1 METVTFVALPAAS
14 RSWTSIFF
22 MAEDQLGYCS
32 RSVRTALT
40 SAAAASI
47 VIECEDWSLM
57 GRGYLFRLPDSNR
70 YFSAMNEIFQPALE
84 PAATAGNLTNLVAER
99 AWFEPERI
107 MVSRPLGDG
116 WQPVSA
122 RELEA
127 EIRATAKGL
136 IAAGVNIG
144 DRVAIMA
151 RTRYEWT
158 ILDFA
163 IWFAGGVTVPIYETS
178 SAEQVDWIMT
188 DSHSVAIIVETPQ
201 LRDLVKP
208 VLPSFTA
215 NIWTMTENVLA
226 QLAYLGRD
234 VSDAEIDR
242 RRGALNPDS
251 LATLIYTSGTTGKP
265 KGVQLTHGNFLA
277 ECGNVVQGA
286 ADLFMKPGG
295 STLLFLP
302 VAHVFGRMV
311 QIGSIRAGLHLAHC
325 GDVLGRLT
333 TDLASFKPTFVL
345 AVPRIFEKVYNGAE
359 AKADAAGKGA
369 IFRKA
374 AAVAIEY
381 SQALDSGKISPTL
394 RIKHALFDKLVYSKI
409 RHGLGGRVE
418 AAISGGAPLG
428 ERLGHFYR
436 GAGIRVLEGYGLT
449 ETTAGATLN
458 LTTAHRVGS
467 VGKPIPGTTIKIADD
482 GEVLIKGPIVMRGYW
497 QNDAANKEVFTDD
510 GYFRSGDLGK
520 LDEEGFLY
528 IVGRKKELIVT
539 SGGKNVA
546 PAVLEDR
553 LRAHPLVSQ
562 CIVVGDNQPYIA
574 ALVTID
580 PEAIKSWIAANKK
593 DGATVADLTKDP
605 DLIAVIQTAVD
616 EANKAVSRAES
627 IRKFTILPVDFTIAG
642 GHLTAKLSVKR
653 HVVQKEFA
661 KEIADLFA

>member
-1 METVTFVALPAAS
+1 MAIVPPA
-14 RSWTSIFF
+14 T
-22 MAEDQLGYCS
+22 
-32 RSVRTALT
+32 T
-40 SAAAASI
+40 
-47 VIECEDWSLM
+47 
-57 GRGYLFRLPDSNR
+57 
-70 YFSAMNEIFQPALE
+70 
-84 PAATAGNLTNLVAER
+84 GNLTNLVAER
-99 AWFEPERI
+99 AWFEPERV
-107 MVSRPLGDG
+107 MLSRPLGDG
-116 WQPVSA
+116 WQKVTA
-122 RELEA
+122 KEFEA
-127 EIRATAKGL
+127 EVRATAKGL
-136 IAAGVNIG
+136 IASGVQLG

-163 IWFAGGVTVPIYETS
+163 IWFAGATTVPIYETS
-178 SAEQVDWIMT
+178 SAEQVDWIMS
-188 DSHSVAIIVETPQ
+188 DSNSVAIIVETPAHKE
-201 LRDLVKP
+201 LVTP
-208 VLPSFTA
+208 VLKPQVK
-215 NIWTMTENVLA
+215 NVWTMTENVLS
-226 QLAYLGRD
+226 QLAWAGKD
-234 VSDAEIDR
+234 VADSLVDER
-242 RRGALNPDS
+242 RNALTPDS

-277 ECGNVVQGA
+277 ECGNVVAGA
-286 ADLFMKPGG
+286 SDLFLKPGG

-311 QIGSIRAGLHLAHC
+311 QIGAVSAGLHLAHC
-325 GDVLGRLT
+325 SDPVGRLLP
-333 TDLASFKPTFVL
+333 DLASFKPTFVL

-374 AAVAIEY
+374 ANVAIAY
-381 SQALDSGKISPTL
+381 SEALDTGKMSAGL
-394 RIKHALFDKLVYSKI
+394 KFKHALFDKLVFSKI
-409 RHGLGGRVE
+409 RHSLGGRVE

-428 ERLGHFYR
+428 VRLGHFFR
-436 GAGIRVLEGYGLT
+436 GAGVRVLEGYGLT

-467 VGKPIPGTTIKIADD
+467 VGRPIPGTTIKIAED
-482 GEVLIKGPIVMRGYW
+482 GEVLIKGSIVMRGYW
-497 QNDAANKEVFTDD
+497 QNDAANNDVFTSD

-520 LDEEGFLY
+520 LDEEGYLY

-562 CIVVGDNQPYIA
+562 CMVVGDNQPYIA

-580 PEAIKSWIAANKK
+580 QDALKTWITANKK
-593 DGATVADLTKDP
+593 DGATLAELVHDP
-605 DLIAVIQTAVD
+605 DLLSVIQTAVD

-642 GHLTAKLSVKR
+642 GQLTAKLSVKR
-653 HVVQKEFA
+653 HVVAQEFA
-661 KEIADLFA
+661 AEIEALFA